1 MARFTVDEQ
10 TELMHLSQEHAN
22 ELFRLTD
29 VHREW
34 LSQWFA
40 WPEDVRSPMD
50 SLTFIR
56 RLNAQWKDDQ
66 AALFGLFIDGHLMG
80 VVELSG
86 LDSKDR
92 CGRLGFWL
100 APAAGGRGRMTRAC
114 ELLTAWAF
122 EQAGLNRLEIR
133 TTVDNARGKAV
144 PERLGFRLEGVA
156 RQAKRLAD
164 RYADVALYAMLASQ
178 WREMR
183 QLARHIGY

>member
-10 TELMHLSQEHAN
+10 TELVRLSTEHAD
-22 ELFRLTD
+22 ELFRLID

-40 WPEDVRSPMD
+40 WPAGVGSPAD
-50 SLTFIR
+50 SLTYIR
-56 RLNAQWKDDQ
+56 RLTTQWKDDE
-66 AALFGLFIDGHLMG
+66 AVGYGLFIDGHLMG
-80 VVELSG
+80 VLELSG
-86 LDSKDR
+86 LNSDNR

-114 ELLTAWAF
+114 ELLTGWAF

-133 TTVDNARGKAV
+133 TVVDNARGRAV
-144 PERLGFRLEGVA
+144 PERLGCRLEGVA
-156 RQAKRLAD
+156 RQAKRLGS
-164 RYADVALYAMLASQ
+164 RYADVAVYAMLASQ
-178 WREMR
+178 WFEMK

>member
-10 TELMHLSQEHAN
+10 TELMPLAAEHAD

-40 WPEDVRSPMD
+40 WPEDVRSPAD
-50 SLTFIR
+50 SLAYIR
-56 RLNAQWKDDQ
+56 RLDAEWRKDR
-66 AALFGLFIDGHLMG
+66 AVLHGLFIDGHLMG
-80 VVELSG
+80 VIELNG
-86 LDSKDR
+86 LDSRDR
-92 CGRLGFWL
+92 CGRIGFWL

-114 ELLTAWAF
+114 ELIAGWAF

-144 PERLGFRLEGVA
+144 PERLGFRLEGIA
-156 RQAKRLAD
+156 RQAKRLGN
-164 RYADVALYAMLASQ
+164 RYADVAVYAMLASQ
-178 WREMR
+178 WHEMR
-183 QLARHIGY
+183 RLARHIGY

>member
-1 MARFTVDEQ
+1 MVRFTVDEQ
-10 TELMHLSQEHAN
+10 TELMSLRPEHAD

-29 VHREW
+29 IHREW

-40 WPEDVRSPMD
+40 WPADVLSPSD
-50 SLTFIR
+50 SRTFIR
-56 RLNAQWKDDQ
+56 RLITEWQDDR
-66 AALFGLFIDGHLMG
+66 ALGLGLFIDGHLMG

-100 APAAGGRGRMTRAC
+100 APVAGGRGRMTRAC
-114 ELLTAWAF
+114 ELLTDWAF

-133 TTVDNARGKAV
+133 TIMDNVRGRAV
-144 PERLGFRLEGVA
+144 PERLGFKLEGIA
-156 RQAKRLAD
+156 RQAKKLEN
-164 RYADVALYAMLASQ
+164 RYADVAVYALLASQ
-178 WREMR
+178 WNEMR

>member
-1 MARFTVDEQ
+1 MAGFTVDEQ
-10 TELMHLSQEHAN
+10 TELTLLRDGHAD

-29 VHREW
+29 AHREW

-40 WPEDVRSPMD
+40 WPANVKSPAD
-50 SLTFIR
+50 SRAFIR
-56 RLNAQWKDDQ
+56 RLNGQWKDDE
-66 AALFGLFIDGHLMG
+66 AALFGLFTDGRLTG
-80 VVELSG
+80 VAELSG
-86 LDSKDR
+86 LNSPDR

-114 ELLTAWAF
+114 ELLAGWAF
-122 EQAGLNRLEIR
+122 ERVGLNRLEIR
-133 TTVDNARGKAV
+133 ATADNARGKAV

>member
-1 MARFTVDEQ
+1 MARFTVDEH
-10 TELMHLSQEHAN
+10 TELVQLQAEHAD

-40 WPEDVRSPMD
+40 WPAGVKSPAD
-50 SLTFIR
+50 SMTFIR
-56 RLNAQWKDDQ
+56 RLNTQWKDDE
-66 AALFGLFIDGHLMG
+66 AAGFGLFTDGKLMG
-80 VVELSG
+80 VAELSG
-86 LDSKDR
+86 LNSADR

-114 ELLTAWAF
+114 ELLVGWAF
-122 EQAGLNRLEIR
+122 ERIGLNRLEIR

-144 PERLGFRLEGVA
+144 PERLGFKLEGVA
-156 RQAKRLAD
+156 RQAKRLGD
-164 RYADVALYAMLASQ
+164 RYADVAVYAMLASQ
-178 WREMR
+178 WHEMR

>member
-10 TELMHLSQEHAN
+10 TELLKLRPEHAD

-40 WPEDVRSPMD
+40 WPADVRTPAD
-50 SLTFIR
+50 SLAFIR
-56 RLNAQWKDDQ
+56 RLNGEWRDDQ
-66 AALFGLFIDGHLMG
+66 GLGLGLFIDGRLMG
-80 VVELSG
+80 VLELSG

-114 ELLTAWAF
+114 ELLAGWAF

-133 TTVDNARGKAV
+133 TTVDNTRGKAV

-156 RQAKRLAD
+156 RQAKRLEG
-164 RYADVALYAMLASQ
+164 RYADVAVYAMLASQ
-178 WREMR
+178 WHEMKR
-183 QLARHIGY
+183 LARHIGY